1 VVAFFGIVLI
11 AASGAIHSSAKHH
24 AKVTRA
30 RWIGGVAGLVTAL
43 FLMFAPPHFNNARA
57 AIVIAADIGLIACV
71 LALLSYFAGRWSKT

>member
-1 VVAFFGIVLI
+1 MAWGF
-11 AASGAIHSSAKHH
+11 HH